1 MQLLP
6 LRIRDRRIICRMP
19 PARREAARHN
29 GRVPGYWLLLQITI
43 VICVLISAVI
53 VVVKL

>member
-1 MQLLP
+1 MP
-6 LRIRDRRIICRMP
+6 L
-19 PARREAARHN
+19 ARREAARHN